1 MKEILSSQFDAVS
14 GDGRIAMAV
23 EKDRLITEAL
33 VLQLVVEITAVTAG
47 FSHSCQK
54 TALMAAV
61 PAPVVS
67 GGMAVLQEMGMA
79 AMALTE
85 RDQRIRNQTLINSC
99 NPSTE
104 VKFCAFM
111 GYMMN
116 KYVVFIK
123 SDESRVLRKEVV
135 TRAIIK
141 DMKQKGF
148 RKHHVEVDAENEND
162 AINKLNKNSNDYLD
176 SLKNFSGDLL
186 LCSICVIVMVM
197 VYLFS

>member
-1 MKEILSSQFDAVS
+1 
-14 GDGRIAMAV
+14 
-23 EKDRLITEAL
+23 
-33 VLQLVVEITAVTAG
+33 
-47 FSHSCQK
+47 
-54 TALMAAV
+54 
-61 PAPVVS
+61 
-67 GGMAVLQEMGMA
+67 
-79 AMALTE
+79 
-85 RDQRIRNQTLINSC
+85 
-99 NPSTE
+99 
-104 VKFCAFM
+104 M